1 MFWKNVLCY
10 LTVHWHNYDKK
21 CTILSHTYRNS
32 LMVVNYECI
41 CGFIYKS
48 VEKHRLTL
56 ALFIKSMQK
65 ASRIVHLKWPVC
77 WIFSAYA
84 NLPLPVCSVVIEIS
98 CFMKRSL
105 LLCVNKK
112 VSGLICVCLVY
123 IRRMGSF
130 PISLLI

>member
-1 MFWKNVLCY
+1 MDKNKCLINTLRFVIDSIMYEVHVCLICREGFNICFEKNVLCY
-10 LTVHWHNYDKK
+10 LTVHRHNYDKR
-21 CTILSHTYRNS
+21 CTILSHIYRNS

-77 WIFSAYA
+77 
-84 NLPLPVCSVVIEIS
+84 
-98 CFMKRSL
+98 
-105 LLCVNKK
+105 
-112 VSGLICVCLVY
+112 
-123 IRRMGSF
+123 
-130 PISLLI
+130 